1 MICNPAL
8 KNVRPLKTWGF
19 VIPQSFLQACLLR
32 IPNPQILKRLGHF
45 FYAGLQIRRRLT
57 DSLTLR
63 GLSPCGLTRLAWAIT
78 LRTHSPYGLTHLDS
92 TPSHALKGQKLLAQG
107 IALGNDGSKP
117 VAL

>member
-45 FYAGLQIRRRLT
+45 FTPDCKSGGALRTHSPCVGYRLA
-57 DSLTLR
+57 DSLALR
-63 GLSPCGLTRLAWAIT
+63 GLSPYGLTR
-78 LRTHSPYGLTHLDS
+78 LDS

>member
-1 MICNPAL
+1 MIANPAA
-8 KNVRPLKTWGF
+8 P
-19 VIPQSFLQACLLR
+19 
-32 IPNPQILKRLGHF
+32 
-45 FYAGLQIRRRLT
+45 YGLTHLA

-63 GLSPCGLTRLAWAIT
+63 GLSP
-78 LRTHSPYGLTHLDS
+78 YGLSRLDS